1 MITRRFF
8 YLLTFCSFWLLC
20 PSPSLASSPDDCE
33 ATLISIPKSLASKKQ
48 TYVKALVDRFK
59 MPDLARI
66 PTDWP
71 MPPPLAYGDDIFDA
85 NLLLRVQAN
94 IPGISTEV
102 SEIFADFLA
111 ANQGDG
117 TTYSLD
123 RSQSTL
129 NVTLLTDST
138 VFFEFYELLTRA
150 IKSLYRASEIVGL
163 ELVDYENTQH
173 PDILILKTQYWFEA
187 LQEKI
192 TEVLALQPGLVGPD
206 LEARYFENDF
216 ADLLLPALGPIFLQL
231 RESILDEDLETVG
244 IEVNALMLVASL
256 YAYSDAPAERKLE
269 FASTLISAI
278 HDLSYSD
285 SLIKGQAMVKDST
298 LQPVFFHIYSGVAEA
313 IFHLAYGEKGGAIE
327 RDDTA
332 THEVKHISFKE
343 LWFALQSQIAEGQG
357 ETPFLEHLG
366 YMMVELKSTYLN

>member
-1 MITRRFF
+1 
-8 YLLTFCSFWLLC
+8 
-20 PSPSLASSPDDCE
+20 
-33 ATLISIPKSLASKKQ
+33 
-48 TYVKALVDRFK
+48 
-59 MPDLARI
+59 
-66 PTDWP
+66 
-71 MPPPLAYGDDIFDA
+71 
-85 NLLLRVQAN
+85 
-94 IPGISTEV
+94 
-102 SEIFADFLA
+102 
-111 ANQGDG
+111 
-117 TTYSLD
+117 
-123 RSQSTL
+123 
-129 NVTLLTDST
+129 
-138 VFFEFYELLTRA
+138 
-150 IKSLYRASEIVGL
+150 
-163 ELVDYENTQH
+163 
-173 PDILILKTQYWFEA
+173 
-187 LQEKI
+187 
-192 TEVLALQPGLVGPD
+192 